1 MTNERRCI
9 TKSLFSKMKTR
20 CLERTGDLQLRNSIL
35 NVGLDKTAL
44 NHNSKIEMQHTFSID
59 LHSDK
64 ITSQK
69 SSGRCWLFAGLNIM
83 RPGIIEKLKLKDFEF
98 SQSYQMFFDKLEK
111 ANYFL
116 ENILETLD
124 ESTDSR
130 IVSWLL
136 HSPLN
141 DGGQWDMF
149 TSIVEKYG
157 VVPKYAMPE
166 TFHSSASHRMNSIL
180 TVKLREYAS
189 VLRNMH
195 KAGDG
200 RNKLKTKKKAM
211 LIEFY
216 RLCTMFLGIPP
227 DRFTFEYKNKE
238 DEFHRDSDITPKEFY
253 KKYVD
258 INLEDYVSI
267 INAPTEDKPFNR
279 TYTVRFLGN
288 VEGGNPV
295 KYLNVDISTLKKLAL
310 KQLKNKKPV
319 WFGCDVGKN
328 MIRDKGILDMN
339 SYDYDGALST
349 EFRLDKA
356 GRLDYGESVMTH
368 AMVFSGVNITDDG
381 TPNRWKV
388 ENSWGK
394 KTGNDGFFVMSDK
407 WFEEY
412 TYQIVVHKKHL
423 TKKLLR
429 ALSLEPIVLN
439 PWDPMGSLALL

>member
-1 MTNERRCI
+1 MTSRI
-9 TKSLFSKMKTR
+9 TNDIIIEMKSK
-20 CLERTGDLQLRNSIL
+20 CLEETFDRQLRNSIL
-35 NVGLDKTAL
+35 NVGIEKTAL

-69 SSGRCWLFAGLNIM
+69 RSGRCWLFAGLNIM
-83 RPGIIEKLKLKDFEF
+83 RPKIIKELNLGNFEF
-98 SQSYQMFFDKLEK
+98 SQTYLMFFDKLEK

-116 ENILETLD
+116 ENILETLN

-130 IVSWLL
+130 LVNWLL
-136 HSPLN
+136 SSPLG

-149 TSIVEKYG
+149 TGIIDKYG

-166 TFHSSASHRMNSIL
+166 TFHSSSSGRMNSIL
-180 TVKLREYAS
+180 TLKLREYAS
-189 VLRNMH
+189 TLRNMC
-195 KAGDG
+195 KEGTDIEI
-200 RNKLKTKKKAM
+200 LKSMKRDM

-227 DRFTFEYKNKE
+227 DKFTFECKNK
-238 DEFHRDSDITPKEFY
+238 DNEFHRNSNVTPKEFY
-253 KKYVD
+253 RKYVD
-258 INLEDYVSI
+258 IDLGEYISI

-279 TYTVRFLGN
+279 TYTVKYLGN
-288 VEGGNPV
+288 VVGGNPV
-295 KYLNVDISTLKKLAL
+295 TYLNVDIATLKELTL
-310 KQLKNKKPV
+310 KQLKDEIPV

-328 MIRDKGILDMN
+328 MIKDKGILDMN
-339 SYDYDGALST
+339 SYDYDGVLHT

-356 GRLDYGESVMTH
+356 GRLDYGESLMTH
-368 AMVFSGVNITDDG
+368 AMVFTGVNITNDG

-394 KTGNDGFFVMSDK
+394 KPGDEGFFVMSDE

-412 TYQIVVHKKHL
+412 TYQVVVHKKYL
-423 TKKLLR
+423 DKELLK
-429 ALSLEPIVLN
+429 ALSLEPVVLE